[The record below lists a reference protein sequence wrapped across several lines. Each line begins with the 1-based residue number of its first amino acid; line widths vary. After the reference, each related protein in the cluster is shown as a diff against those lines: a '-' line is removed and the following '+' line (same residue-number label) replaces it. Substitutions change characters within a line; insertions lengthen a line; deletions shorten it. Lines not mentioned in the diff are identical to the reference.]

1 MSRGGEAHYDVCDM
15 QGNARESLYSTT
27 QLSGSVRVM
36 RDLDHA
42 PLSFQVAFE
51 LHDLNSHASVVAAR
65 RRNSHASVVAAR
77 RRVKALTWNTL
88 TETMMSISSTL
99 NQKILEFVL
108 SAGHVTLTA

>member
-1 MSRGGEAHYDVCDM
+1 MNRGGEAHYDVCGM
-15 QGNARESLYSTT
+15 QSNARESLYSTT
-27 QLSGSVRVM
+27 QLSGSGRVM

-51 LHDLNSHASVVAAR
+51 LHDLKRHASFVAEGCMV
-65 RRNSHASVVAAR
+65 NTF
-77 RRVKALTWNTL
+77 TWNTL

-108 SAGHVTLTA
+108 SAGHVTLAA